1 MVLVHM
7 DFAGDK
13 RAVGKSMIVGRM
25 IFSIVEGLGCVG
37 GQSHV
42 FVQKLLVRP
51 VPASHAEKASIR
63 IGTRAN
69 DGVWFSTGQIERG
82 MNMDSIMLSRHSR
95 AEMRCVRWNASPRL
109 LNVNAE

>member
-1 MVLVHM
+1 M
-7 DFAGDK
+7 A
-13 RAVGKSMIVGRM
+13 
-25 IFSIVEGLGCVG
+25 
-37 GQSHV
+37 
-42 FVQKLLVRP
+42 RP
-51 VPASHAEKASIR
+51 VPASHAAKASIR